1 MIRLRQLLCDC
12 LHPRRTLLA
21 HRRRDLIRAP
31 CRRRPTPRRV
41 GEDVH
46 PRKAHLT
53 HKGEPR
59 REVLLRLSRKA
70 DDDVRRDRHAW
81 HSAAHIREELRE
93 RRRIVVAVHRAQDV
107 VAPRLQGQMQMRS
120 KARLRPHER
129 EEILRQLHRLQRAQP
144 QPPQSLCA
152 QCGAARIGKRRTLRK
167 VDAVSAEVNPRQ
179 HHLAKPRRREFLHL
193 ARHRRERTRLHRP
206 ACIGDNAER
215 AEILA
220 TILDLE
226 KGTRAVRHAVQGDV
240 LKGTRLHHIRD
251 LLHHT
256 VRAKRLLHIVHDAR
270 ALLRPDHDAHAFER
284 THLGG
289 RDLRI
294 AARHSDARRRIGAR
308 RTADDLAGLAVAQ
321 MRHRARIDDI
331 DVRPLLERHD
341 LIAARTEQPLHRLR
355 LELIHLTA
363 ERHKCCLQL
372 MPSSPPK
379 FIRSV

>member
-1 MIRLRQLLCDC
+1 
-12 LHPRRTLLA
+12 
-21 HRRRDLIRAP
+21 
-31 CRRRPTPRRV
+31 
-41 GEDVH
+41 
-46 PRKAHLT
+46 
-53 HKGEPR
+53 
-59 REVLLRLSRKA
+59 
-70 DDDVRRDRHAW
+70 
-81 HSAAHIREELRE
+81 
-93 RRRIVVAVHRAQDV
+93 
-107 VAPRLQGQMQMRS
+107 MQMRS

-152 QCGAARIGKRRTLRK
+152 QCGAARIGKRRTLRE
-167 VDAVSAEVNPRQ
+167 VDAVRAEMDARQ

-193 ARHRRERTRLHRP
+193 AFHRRERARLHRP
-206 ACIGDNAER
+206 ARIGDDAER

-220 TILDLE
+220 AVLDLE
-226 KGTRAVRHAVQGDV
+226 KGTRAVRYAVQWDV
-240 LKGTRLHHIRD
+240 LKGSRLHHIRD
-251 LLHHT
+251 LLHHA

-270 ALLRPDHDAHAFER
+270 ALLRPDHDAHTFER

-355 LELIHLTA
+355 LELIHLTS
-363 ERHKCCLQL
+363 ERHKCYLQL